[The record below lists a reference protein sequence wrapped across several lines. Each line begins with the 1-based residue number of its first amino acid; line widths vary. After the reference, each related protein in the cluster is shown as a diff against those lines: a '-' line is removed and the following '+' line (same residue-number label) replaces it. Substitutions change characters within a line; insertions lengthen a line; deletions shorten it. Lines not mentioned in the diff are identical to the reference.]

1 MKVKDW
7 LREEPFTLSL
17 SSGFFGFFAHA
28 GFLSVLEEEKILPK
42 KITGSSAGAL
52 IGGIWASG
60 CSTITIKELLF
71 SIRRD
76 DFFDPIGFGGYL
88 RGDKYKKLLNDIIPI
103 NRIEDCRVELSISAY
118 NLLKGKT
125 EIFNSG
131 DLLDAIYAS
140 TAVPFMFQPLY
151 TKKGIFFD
159 GGIKD
164 RSSLESTSTGERI
177 FYHHLKS
184 HSLWRRK
191 NSKSL
196 KIPKQN
202 NLITLAMDNLP
213 RVTPYKLSKGKDAF
227 YMARERTKE
236 FLGQSLI

>member
-7 LREEPFTLSL
+7 LKEETFTLSL
-17 SSGFFGFFAHA
+17 SSGFFGFFAHT
-28 GFLSVLEEEKILPK
+28 GFLSALEEENILPK

-52 IGGIWASG
+52 IGGMWASG

-71 SIRRD
+71 SIKRE

-88 RGDKYKKLLNDIIPI
+88 RGDKYKKLLYDLMPI
-103 NRIEDCRVELSISAY
+103 NRIEDCRVELSLSAY
-118 NLLKGKT
+118 NILKRETK
-125 EIFNSG
+125 IFNSG

-159 GGIKD
+159 GGIED
-164 RSSLESTSTGERI
+164 RSSLKSTLVGERI

-196 KIPKQN
+196 KIPKQD
-202 NLITLAMDNLP
+202 NLITLVIENLP

-227 YMARERTKE
+227 YIAKERTKE
-236 FLGQSLI
+236 FLEKSLI